1 MDISQVLA
9 DTDAVLDAYYPGQFG
24 ATAIAGEWVDTLAS
38 TPHTR
43 TNIICGLLAFAVRH
57 SLLSAK

>member
-1 MDISQVLA
+1 MDISDVLS

-24 ATAIAGEWVDTLAS
+24 ATAIAGGFVDALTP

-43 TNIICGLLAFAVRH
+43 ACTCGLLVSAMRH
-57 SLLSAK
+57 SLLSSK